1 MFVSSS
7 KVKLNTSLILTF
19 LANVKIGLSIRATE
33 RNENTGSKG
42 MQISDSDNTILLFRA
57 FLPTY
62 TSTKNTQECISID
75 IC

>member
-42 MQISDSDNTILLFRA
+42 M
-57 FLPTY
+57 
-62 TSTKNTQECISID
+62 
-75 IC
+75 